1 MDETYFNKIFK
12 EAMDEMGVSPSELAD
27 KAERTRTN
35 ISAIRGGRSF
45 PNLNDF
51 VRLLNCCEDIKP
63 GFKELFVRM
72 LLGETRRQTL
82 NPEELI
88 ASLDST
94 ELGALL
100 IAAGSRMTE
109 ARFDKTESRQL
120 ATA

>member
-1 MDETYFNKIFK
+1 MMDDKFLNKIFK
-12 EAMDEMGVSPSELAD
+12 QTMDEMGVQPSVLAE
-27 KAERTRTN
+27 KADRTRNN
-35 ISAIRGGRSF
+35 ISDIRGGKSF
-45 PNLNDF
+45 PNLRDF
-51 VRLLNCCEDIKP
+51 VYLLNCCEELKP
-63 GFKELFVRM
+63 GFIEVYIRL

-100 IAAGSRMTE
+100 IAAGSRITE
-109 ARFDKTESRQL
+109 GRTESRQL